1 MPPLEHPDRPTTA
14 QARTTNGYEA
24 SKGVPVG
31 SIINAWVS
39 EMSAYIKS
47 VDKNH
52 LVSTGQEGFQING
65 DCCNG
70 HTWMNNGLIGTD
82 WITTNTLTSTI
93 DFATIHL
100 YPSARRGGEKRER
113 LRGLCNSF

>member
-1 MPPLEHPDRPTTA
+1 MPA
-14 QARTTNGYEA
+14 QARTTNGYET
-24 SKGVPVG
+24 SKGVPLG
-31 SIINAWVS
+31 SIINSWVS
-39 EMSAYIKS
+39 EMSSYIKS
-47 VDKNH
+47 LDKNH

-100 YPSARRGGEKRER
+100 YPSALGVGRRERKIGGGGGEIFF
-113 LRGLCNSF
+113 LGTS